1 MKVLIDTDVLL
12 WSLIEPERLSDE
24 ATELLVDAH
33 VERFF
38 SAASCWEIGIKH
50 EKGFLDLP
58 AKPTECVPQAMR
70 DAGLLPLPVKAT
82 DALAVSELPRLHGDP
97 FDRLLIV
104 QAKQN
109 GMYIMSRDAIFGS
122 YDVDLIEI

>member
-1 MKVLIDTDVLL
+1 MKILVDTHVLL
-12 WSLIEPERLSDE
+12 WSLIEPERLTSE
-24 ATELLVDAH
+24 ATDLLIDPN

-50 EKGFLDLP
+50 GKGQLELPAPPIKCVIQAMEDADLTPLPIRPSDALLVCDLP
-58 AKPTECVPQAMR
+58 PTH
-70 DAGLLPLPVKAT
+70 K
-82 DALAVSELPRLHGDP
+82 DP
-97 FDRLLIV
+97 FDRLLVV

-109 GMYIMSRDAIFGS
+109 GMYIMSRDSIFSS

>member
-1 MKVLIDTDVLL
+1 MKVLVDTHVLL
-12 WSLIEPERLSDE
+12 WSLIEPHRLSGE
-24 ATELLVDAH
+24 ATDLLVDRN

-50 EKGFLDLP
+50 GKGLLELPDLP
-58 AKPTECVPQAMR
+58 SKCIPAAMD
-70 DAGLLPLPVKAT
+70 DASLVPLPIRTT
-82 DALAVSELPRLHGDP
+82 DALLVSELPRLHGDP

-104 QAKQN
+104 QAREN
-109 GMYIMSRDAIFGS
+109 GMYLMTRDSVFGN